1 MQGGAGCART
11 REGLGILRARCAGRR
26 QRRQA
31 GSPTLASGS
40 NGVSSLPVASPLA
53 KFSQRSQAYRVAA
66 CRASNATAH
75 ARDLPQHR
83 PDRAARPSLRRCW
96 CLLVVVTPRCRCSES
111 TLRCS
116 GQRCVLSAV
125 CLYCTL
131 HGRVRGCVRSSGSMS
146 AAHLSRSR
154 ALQSRYL
161 IMLFTH
167 RNPVDRSRSAV
178 SPSGPAA
185 RCTSP

>member
-1 MQGGAGCART
+1 MT
-11 REGLGILRARCAGRR
+11 RCTVIFFTD
-26 QRRQA
+26 
-31 GSPTLASGS
+31 SF
-40 NGVSSLPVASPLA
+40 SL
-53 KFSQRSQAYRVAA
+53 SQIQSEVLPKRVAA
-66 CRASNATAH
+66 CRASNATAR

-96 CLLVVVTPRCRCSES
+96 CLLVVVTPRHQCSES
-111 TLRCS
+111 TFA
-116 GQRCVLSAV
+116 RCVLSAV
-125 CLYCTL
+125 CSYCTL

-167 RNPVDRSRSAV
+167 RNPVVPARATDREAQFRRAAQRLV
-178 SPSGPAA
+178 VFHLEWRRRHAQRLDGGDLLAAA
-185 RCTSP
+185 R